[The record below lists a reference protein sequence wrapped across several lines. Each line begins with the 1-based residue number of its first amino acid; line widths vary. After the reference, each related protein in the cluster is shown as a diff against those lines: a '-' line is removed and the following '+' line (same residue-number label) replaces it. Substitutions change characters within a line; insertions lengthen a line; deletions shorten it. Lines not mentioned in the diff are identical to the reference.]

1 MSDNTNSSTPA
12 VPTTRDRDR
21 RASFSPGQTLTNLFG
36 RSPTR
41 ASPASG
47 FSGPIA
53 TAAAANAQ
61 QRGRRMS
68 ISTLGLS
75 GSPTQTSP
83 FAPGASRRE
92 SMSSAGT
99 ASANTDESAIED
111 GDSPVTAPNSPLAR
125 RMSYGA
131 RALRDVRGGYGGGGN
146 NANGMSST
154 SSHPSLANKH
164 RGSVS
169 SELILDLCSSL
180 GEGFNWSE
188 SLRSRAQRASTVS
201 AMPPNNAASVAAPAP
216 TEVSASSATA
226 TVAPPRNMPKAA
238 PVPDHFQERI
248 LKGDFYMD

>member
-1 MSDNTNSSTPA
+1 MSSDNTNSSTPA
-12 VPTTRDRDR
+12 IPTTRDRDR
-21 RASFSPGQTLTNLFG
+21 RASFSPGQALTNLFG

-41 ASPASG
+41 ANTTSG
-47 FSGPIA
+47 FPGPIA

-61 QRGRRMS
+61 QHGRRMS

-83 FAPGASRRE
+83 FATGAPRRE
-92 SMSSAGT
+92 SVSSAGA

-131 RALRDVRGGYGGGGN
+131 RALRDVRGGYGAGGN
-146 NANGMSST
+146 
-154 SSHPSLANKH
+154 
-164 RGSVS
+164 SVN
-169 SELILDLCSSL
+169 
-180 GEGFNWSE
+180 GEGFNWSD
-188 SLRSRAQRASTVS
+188 SLRSRAQRASTAS
-201 AMPPNNAASVAAPAP
+201 AMPPNNVASVAAPAP
-216 TEVSASSATA
+216 TEVTASNATA
-226 TVAPPRNMPKAA
+226 TVVPPRNMPKAP